1 MEEPSASPSRSAEIE
16 TSVNESETTTL
27 FDSCNFNSQEVQ
39 TDSYMMTKK
48 CKRLLNYVPGKFKLN
63 AVIFCQK

>member
-16 TSVNESETTTL
+16 ASVNESETTTS

-39 TDSYMMTKK
+39 TDIVLHDDKK
-48 CKRLLNYVPGKFKLN
+48 SSNNVC
-63 AVIFCQK
+63 